1 MRTVQ
6 SILDELNALDRSNKA
21 AYLRPR
27 DAATLL
33 ILDRAVG
40 GEPRVLMGRRHMRH
54 KFMPGAWVFPGGRVD
69 PTDSRVAAADDY
81 HPAELTKLMVE
92 MKGPKT
98 AARARA
104 LAIAAIRETFEEAGV
119 FVAARGEE
127 ADVLVAARGEEA
139 GAAPAAPPAEI
150 DPHDAFAAFAARGLA
165 PALAEV
171 RFVARAITPP
181 GRPRRFDTR
190 FLAIPAGAVAGR
202 LESGVGPSGELED
215 VAWVTFS
222 EARARPELPPIT
234 RAVLD
239 ELENRLAEDPHL
251 DPSRPVP
258 FYRWRR
264 TEFVRSLIEA

>member
-1 MRTVQ
+1 MRSVEA
-6 SILDELNALDRSNKA
+6 ILEELNAIDRSLKA
-21 AYLRPR
+21 PYYRPR

-33 ILDRAVG
+33 ILDRTAG
-40 GEPRVLMGRRHMRH
+40 GPMRVLMGRRHMRH

-69 PTDSRVAAADDY
+69 PGDSRVKTADDY
-81 HPAELTKLMVE
+81 EPAELAKLMVE

-119 FVAARGEE
+119 FVATPSG
-127 ADVLVAARGEEA
+127 
-139 GAAPAAPPAEI
+139 APAPADASAPA

-165 PALAEV
+165 PSIDRM

-190 FLAIPAGAVAGR
+190 FLAIPADAIAGR

-215 VAWVTFS
+215 VAWVTFA
-222 EARARPELPPIT
+222 EARDRPELPPIT

-239 ELENRLAEDPHL
+239 ELDNRLAGDPHL
-251 DPSRPVP
+251 AAEHPVP
-258 FYRWRR
+258 YYRWRNDAFLR
-264 TEFVRSLIEA
+264 TMIAPE

>member
-1 MRTVQ
+1 MRPVED
-6 SILDELNALDRSNKA
+6 ILAELNALDRSSKA
-21 AYLRPR
+21 PYYRPR

-40 GEPRVLMGRRHMRH
+40 GSLRVLMGRRHMRH

-69 PTDSRVAAADDY
+69 PADSRIPVAEDY
-81 HPAELTKLMVE
+81 RPSELARLMVE

-119 FVAARGEE
+119 FVATA
-127 ADVLVAARGEEA
+127 AD
-139 GAAPAAPPAEI
+139 APAAPTAAPE
-150 DPHDAFAAFAARGLA
+150 DPHDAFAAFAGRGLA
-165 PALAEV
+165 PALAEI

-190 FLAIPAGAVAGR
+190 FLAIPAEAIAGR
-202 LESGVGPSGELED
+202 LESGLGPSGELED
-215 VAWVTFS
+215 VAWVTFE

-239 ELENRLAEDPHL
+239 ELDTRLATDGRLAAEH
-251 DPSRPVP
+251 PVP
-258 FYRWRR
+258 FYRWQRDR
-264 TEFVRSLIEA
+264 FVRSLITAD

>member
-1 MRTVQ
+1 MRSVEA
-6 SILDELNALDRSNKA
+6 ILEELNALDRSHKA
-21 AYLRPR
+21 PYYRPR

-33 ILDRAVG
+33 ILDRAG
-40 GEPRVLMGRRHMRH
+40 AGPMRVLMGRRHMRH

-69 PTDSRVAAADDY
+69 PADSRVSTADDY
-81 HPAELTKLMVE
+81 HPLELAKLMVE

-104 LAIAAIRETFEEAGV
+104 LAVAAIRETYEEAGF
-119 FVAARGEE
+119 FVATA
-127 ADVLVAARGEEA
+127 AD
-139 GAAPAAPPAEI
+139 APASRSTEGAEV
-150 DPHDAFAAFAARGLA
+150 DPHDAFASFAARGLS
-165 PALAEV
+165 PALARM

-190 FLAIPAGAVAGR
+190 FLAIPADAVAGQ

-215 VAWVTFS
+215 VAWVSFD

-239 ELENRLAEDPHL
+239 ELESRLAGAAKL
-251 DPSRPVP
+251 DAEHPVP
-258 FYRWRR
+258 FYRWQRDR
-264 TEFVRSLIEA
+264 FVRSLIEAV

>member
-1 MRTVQ
+1 MRSVEA
-6 SILDELNALDRSNKA
+6 ILEELNALDRSHKA
-21 AYLRPR
+21 PYYRPR

-33 ILDRAVG
+33 ILDRAAAG
-40 GEPRVLMGRRHMRH
+40 PMRVLMGRRHMRH

-69 PTDSRVAAADDY
+69 PADSRTATADDY
-81 HPAELTKLMVE
+81 HPLELAKLMVE

-104 LAIAAIRETFEEAGV
+104 LAVAAIRETYEEAGF
-119 FVAARGEE
+119 FVATS
-127 ADVLVAARGEEA
+127 A
-139 GAAPAAPPAEI
+139 GGSASRPAEGAEV

-165 PALAEV
+165 PAIGRM

-190 FLAIPAGAVAGR
+190 FLAIPAEAIAGR
-202 LESGVGPSGELED
+202 LESGLGPSGELED
-215 VAWVTFS
+215 VAWVTFE

-234 RAVLD
+234 RGVLD
-239 ELENRLAEDPHL
+239 ELDNRLATDARLAAEH
-251 DPSRPVP
+251 PVP

-264 TEFVRSLIEA
+264 DRFVRSLITAD

>member
-1 MRTVQ
+1 MRSVED
-6 SILDELNALDRSNKA
+6 ILTELNALDRSA
-21 AYLRPR
+21 EAPYYRPR

-33 ILDRAVG
+33 ILDRAAGAPV
-40 GEPRVLMGRRHMRH
+40 RVLMGRRHMRH
-54 KFMPGAWVFPGGRVD
+54 RFMPGAWVFPGGRVD
-69 PTDSRVAAADDY
+69 AADSRVKPADDY
-81 HPAELTKLMVE
+81 HPAELAKLMVE

-119 FVAARGEE
+119 FVGT
-127 ADVLVAARGEEA
+127 A
-139 GAAPAAPPAEI
+139 GAPASAPALAEA
-150 DPHDAFAAFAARGLA
+150 DPHDAFAAFAGRGLA
-165 PALAEV
+165 PAIAGI

-190 FLAIPAGAVAGR
+190 FLAIAADAIAGR

-215 VAWVTFS
+215 VAWVTFA

-239 ELENRLAEDPHL
+239 ELDTRLTVDPGLSAE
-251 DPSRPVP
+251 RPVP
-258 FYRWRR
+258 FYRWQRS
-264 TEFVRSLIEA
+264 EFVRSLIDAS

>member
-1 MRTVQ
+1 MRSVEA
-6 SILDELNALDRSNKA
+6 ILEELNALDRSHKA
-21 AYLRPR
+21 PYYRPR

-33 ILDRAVG
+33 ILDRAAG
-40 GEPRVLMGRRHMRH
+40 GPMRVLMGRRHMRH

-69 PTDSRVAAADDY
+69 PADSRIRTADDY
-81 HPAELTKLMVE
+81 HPAELSKLMVE

-119 FVAARGEE
+119 FVAASSGPTVE
-127 ADVLVAARGEEA
+127 APSG
-139 GAAPAAPPAEI
+139 EI

-165 PALAEV
+165 PSIERV

-190 FLAIPAGAVAGR
+190 FLAIPADAVAGQ

-215 VAWVTFS
+215 VAWVTFQ
-222 EARARPELPPIT
+222 EARDRPELPPIT

-239 ELENRLAEDPHL
+239 ELENRLAGDPKLGADHA
-251 DPSRPVP
+251 VP
-258 FYRWRR
+258 FYRWRNDAFLR
-264 TEFVRSLIEA
+264 TLIEAA

>member
-1 MRTVQ
+1 MRTVE
-6 SILDELNALDRSNKA
+6 SILAELNALDRSSKA
-21 AYLRPR
+21 AYYRPR

-40 GEPRVLMGRRHMRH
+40 GPMRVLMGRRHMRH

-69 PTDSRVAAADDY
+69 PADSRVRAADDY
-81 HPAELTKLMVE
+81 DPAELAKLMVE

-119 FVAARGEE
+119 FVATTAE
-127 ADVLVAARGEEA
+127 APTVPGA
-139 GAAPAAPPAEI
+139 GSD
-150 DPHDAFAAFAARGLA
+150 DPHDAFVAFAARGLA
-165 PALAEV
+165 PALAEI

-190 FLAIPAGAVAGR
+190 FLAIPAEAIAGR

-215 VAWVTFS
+215 VAWVTFE

-234 RAVLD
+234 RGVLD
-239 ELENRLAEDPHL
+239 ELDNRLAGG
-251 DPSRPVP
+251 SRLAPDHPVP
-258 FYRWRR
+258 FYRWQRDR
-264 TEFVRSLIEA
+264 FVRSLIAAE